1 MILYR
6 NIGTALTLKKAMQK
20 QGRHIQPEDLSI
32 QKKIA
37 MAVDQGKIFWL
48 GPQAKIP
55 KTLFKKKVKE
65 IDLDG
70 RTILPG
76 FVECHT
82 HTAFA
87 GDRTKEFEL
96 KNMGI
101 SYIDI
106 ANRGG
111 GILTTVKATRAISA
125 VELLKLTQARVDRF
139 CKQGVTTLEI
149 KSGYALNKK
158 DEIKTLEVLQK
169 LKGPKIIPTFLGA
182 HAIPTEYIGRPKE
195 YLDFLR
201 QELLPLIQKKKL
213 AKRVD
218 IFLERGFFDQEL
230 ALQYL
235 QAAQELDFAVTIH
248 ADQITLSGGAETAVA
263 LGALSGDHLLQVGE
277 KEREKLAKSEVTCVL
292 LPTADLYMKVKYP
305 PARAMIDTGCR
316 VALATDFN
324 PGTAPSQDLAL
335 TGLLARLEMKMTLP
349 EVIAAYT
356 VGGAFALKLQSEVGS
371 LEEEKAADFVV
382 LDGEHTEL
390 FYSAGHMPIWK
401 TFKDG
406 KEL

>member
-1 MILYR
+1 MILFR

-20 QGRHIQPEDLSI
+20 KGRHIQPEDLSL

-37 MAVDQGKIFWL
+37 MIVDQGKIFWI
-48 GPQAKIP
+48 GPQTKIP
-55 KTLFKKKVKE
+55 KAIFKKKIKE
-65 IDLDG
+65 IDLEG

-111 GILTTVKATRAISA
+111 GILTTVKATRSISA
-125 VELLKLTQARVDRF
+125 AELLKLTQTRVDRF
-139 CKQGVTTLEI
+139 SKQGVTTLEI

-169 LKGPKIIPTFLGA
+169 LKGPKIVPTFLGA
-182 HAIPTEYIGRPKE
+182 HAIPTEYSAKPKE

-201 QELLPLIQKKKL
+201 KELLPLIQKKKL

-235 QAAQELDFAVTIH
+235 QAAQDLDFAVTIH

-335 TGLLARLEMKMTLP
+335 AGLLARLEMKMTLP

-356 VGGAFALKLQSEVGS
+356 VGGAFALGLQDQIGS
-371 LEEEKAADFVV
+371 LEEDKLADFVV
-382 LDGEHTEL
+382 LDGEHSEL
-390 FYSAGHMPIWK
+390 FYSAGHMPAWK
-401 TFKDG
+401 TFREG